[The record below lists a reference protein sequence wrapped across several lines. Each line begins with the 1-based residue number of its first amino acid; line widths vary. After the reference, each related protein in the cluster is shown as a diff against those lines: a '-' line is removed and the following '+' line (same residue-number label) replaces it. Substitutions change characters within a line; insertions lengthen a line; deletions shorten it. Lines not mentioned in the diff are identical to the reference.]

1 MANYDYTFKIIMLG
15 DAPLKTSLTI
25 RYISGFYLEDLKLTV
40 GVDFYSKTTN
50 FHGKKIELQIWD
62 FGGEERFRFLRH
74 QYCKGANA
82 AFFIYDITN
91 PRTLEHLPDWAQIIR
106 KHAGDIPILLIGANA
121 HLEKLRAVSREE
133 GIAIAEKHNLSAFAE
148 VSAKTG
154 QNVDQLFN
162 NLIEIL
168 VELNKSEKNK
178 KRSKQQDIK
187 NGAKNLVWNKSVHN
201 APKKVGPLPPPNLPE
216 LMPRYYPKIS
226 HILEKQI
233 NQYITL
239 KLENGRTFIY
249 VNGGRF
255 IQCIRLVLNIQ
266 KEDIPL
272 YDEIESIDETANV
285 YKNHIYQNRIVRGP
299 MAAPVRDQSHDITPE
314 QEFWGHCSNLQAWVE
329 NDYDTRILMSNISF
343 PLLRVLSKAGDPKAR
358 KVYKEEIA
366 LRLESG
372 YPSVVQ
378 YLLVQGYITEFTPE
392 EFETILE
399 TTDLIPKISSD
410 IKVLYQLVR
419 TCAYKFPALG
429 ETITLQIKKLPNSKY
444 VHFLQLLFGS
454 RCTFC
459 GKEIPKERD
468 NCEWCGHRRPDD
480 DDLLK
485 FPFKF
490 RRPDGGDGS
499 MKAVGLVSSK
509 T

>member
-1 MANYDYTFKIIMLG
+1 MTIYDYTFKIIMLG
-15 DAPLKTSLTI
+15 DAALKASLTI

-50 FHGKKIELQIWD
+50 FRDKKVQLQLWD
-62 FGGEERFRFLRH
+62 FGGEERFRFLLH

-82 AFFIYDITN
+82 ALFLYDITN
-91 PRTLEHLPDWAQIIR
+91 RLTLEHLPDWTQIIR
-106 KHAGDIPILLIGANA
+106 KHSGDIPIMLVGNKL
-121 HLEKLRAVSREE
+121 HLEEFRAVPRDE
-133 GIAIAEKHNLSAFAE
+133 GIKLAEKYNLSAFAE

-162 NLIEIL
+162 TIIEIL

-187 NGAKNLVWNKSVHN
+187 NVAKNLVWNKSVHH
-201 APKKVGPLPPPNLPE
+201 APKKVE

-226 HILEKQI
+226 HSLAKKI

-249 VNGGRF
+249 VNGRRF

-266 KEDIPL
+266 KEDNPL
-272 YDEIESIDETANV
+272 YDEIESIDEAANV

-314 QEFWGHCSNLQAWVE
+314 LEFWGHCSNLQAWVE

-429 ETITLQIKKLPNSKY
+429 ERITLQIQKLPISKY

-485 FPFKF
+485 FPFIF
-490 RRPDGGDGS
+490 RRPDGGGGS
-499 MKAVGLVSSK
+499 MKAVGLVPSE

>member
-1 MANYDYTFKIIMLG
+1 MLG
-15 DAPLKTSLTI
+15 DVALRASLTI

-50 FHGKKIELQIWD
+50 FRDKKVKLQLWD
-62 FGGEERFRFLRH
+62 FGGEERFRFLLPT
-74 QYCKGANA
+74 YCLGANA

-91 PRTLEHLPDWAQIIR
+91 PRTLEHLPDWTQIIR
-106 KHAGDIPILLIGANA
+106 EHAGEIPIILIGANA
-121 HLEKLRAVSREE
+121 HLLSETLRNSQKLRVVSREE
-133 GIAIAEKHNLSAFAE
+133 GKAIAEKHNLSAFTE

-154 QNVDQLFN
+154 QNVEQLFN
-162 NLIEIL
+162 TIIEIL

-178 KRSKQQDIK
+178 KRSKQQYIK
-187 NGAKNLVWNKSVHN
+187 NVAKNLVWNKSVHN
-201 APKKVGPLPPPNLPE
+201 APKKVE
-216 LMPRYYPKIS
+216 LMPRNYPKIS
-226 HILEKQI
+226 HSLAKKI

-249 VNGGRF
+249 VNGRRF

-266 KEDIPL
+266 KEDNPL
-272 YDEIESIDETANV
+272 SDEIESIDEAANV

-314 QEFWGHCSNLQAWVE
+314 LEFWGHCSNLQAWVE

-419 TCAYKFPALG
+419 TCAYKFPTLG
-429 ETITLQIKKLPNSKY
+429 ERITLQIRKLPISKY

-485 FPFKF
+485 FPFIF
-490 RRPDGGDGS
+490 RRPDGGGGS
-499 MKAVGLVSSK
+499 MKAVGLVPSE